1 MYRIKFYIQLLHQK
15 NLTHQKII
23 YELVLLIQKHI
34 NRQRKRKVIMEMRK
48 LAAETNTYTL
58 SILTFEM

>member
-1 MYRIKFYIQLLHQK
+1 VYRIKFYIQLLHQK